1 MRSHQMKE
9 IRFGERSCEAEE
21 DDTLLMAQELQ
32 TLDQWLVELFSV
44 HTEEG
49 GRKERGEGSEEARA
63 AGGSHHSKTRI
74 ISKVPRGGG

>member
-1 MRSHQMKE
+1 MKE

-44 HTEEG
+44 HTDSKGG
-49 GRKERGEGSEEARA
+49 GREGEKREVSEEARA
-63 AGGSHHSKTRI
+63 VGGSHHSKTRI